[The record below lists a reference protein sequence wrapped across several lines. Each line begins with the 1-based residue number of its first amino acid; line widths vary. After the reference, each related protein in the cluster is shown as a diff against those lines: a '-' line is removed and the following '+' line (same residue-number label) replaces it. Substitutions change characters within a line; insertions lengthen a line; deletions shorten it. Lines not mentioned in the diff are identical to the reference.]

1 MAEMRTDMYGLLVG
15 QCENQAEYEALVA
28 EHQSLYR
35 NWQEFIGPKIKKK
48 GLKYTHIAEGCGVS
62 RPIASA
68 FDTHIPVRRSNV
80 IMLAMMLGM
89 NEAETNDLLARHAR
103 FHKLYPKNPEDAIW
117 IYLIRHG
124 CTEEPHK
131 TFKKYKACYDRLLQE
146 YQGSEHTGD
155 IQMTTFYAGCAI
167 PGGGMGVLQDPEK
180 DLEFQSMIIRLL
192 PSFQA
197 GYARLMDYI
206 DRCLSEMDY
215 LTGNVRRIKPSEAF
229 RSHPSFRRKYCDVIK
244 DLRVKHE
251 LPSRMFLVALGIHLG
266 MDTDHINEMLEMVYM
281 GPLCP
286 KDKLEGSVAFYLEEL
301 YCNQPSIFVPGM
313 LKVDPIAAELRDS
326 FDEDDEDDED
336 DDLFATPV
344 ESLPD
349 YIKRRLEETNI
360 LGVDGSKS
368 IQELLQLLK

>member
-1 MAEMRTDMYGLLVG
+1 MEEMRTDVYGLLVG

-35 NWQEFIGPKIKKK
+35 NWQEFIVPKITKK
-48 GLKYTHIAEGCGVS
+48 GLKYTRIAKGCGVS

-89 NEAETNDLLARHAR
+89 DEEEINDLLVRYAR
-103 FHKLYPKNPEDAIW
+103 FQKLYPKNPEDAIW

-124 CTEEPHK
+124 CTDEPYK
-131 TFKKYKACYDRLLQE
+131 TFNRYKACYERLLQE
-146 YQGSEHTGD
+146 HLGRAHTGE
-155 IQMTTFYAGCAI
+155 IQMDTFYAGRAI
-167 PGGGMGVLQDPEK
+167 PGGDMDVLRDPEK
-180 DLEFQSMIIRLL
+180 DQEFQTMILKLL
-192 PSFQA
+192 PSFQV
-197 GYARLMDYI
+197 GYAKLMDYI
-206 DRCLSEMDY
+206 ERCLSEVDY

-229 RSHPSFRRKYCDVIK
+229 RNHPTFRRKYRDVIK
-244 DLRVKHE
+244 ELRVKHE

-266 MDTDHINEMLEMVYM
+266 MDTDHINEMLEMAYM

-286 KDKLEGSVAFYLEEL
+286 KDRLEGSVAFYLEEL

-313 LKVDPIAAELRDS
+313 LQVDPMSSELRDS
-326 FDEDDEDDED
+326 FDEDDEDDD
-336 DDLFATPV
+336 IFAVPV